1 MALPLLAPT
10 MVRRMHPR
18 DVLDIY
24 PVLNQGDGLAHIL
37 QPDEIV
43 TSFSVTLTAEAA
55 AVGMVIATGEDAPR
69 YAALVFALQ
78 VSILPA
84 RRSSSIFDGAG
95 VTVGVEIN
103 FATNLCNREKTYTHG
118 IKVVRK

>member
-1 MALPLLAPT
+1 MSLPLLAPV

-18 DVLDIY
+18 DVLDVY
-24 PVLNQGDGLAHIL
+24 PVLNQGDALPHIL
-37 QPDEIV
+37 QPDEFL

-55 AVGMVIATGEDAPR
+55 AVGMVIATGDDEPR
-69 YAALVFALQ
+69 YANLVFALQ

-84 RRSSSIFDGAG
+84 WRSSTIFDGVG
-95 VTVGVEIN
+95 VTVGVEIH
-103 FATNLCNREKTYTHG
+103 FATNLCNREKTYTQG